1 MEKKVKKTTFS
12 NDPEDVVSES
22 IKKNV
27 FRYLDF
33 F

>member
-22 IKKNV
+22 IKKKCV
-27 FRYLDF
+27 LIFGF